1 MKILI
6 VDDNERILTSL
17 ASWFEN
23 AEFEVITVT
32 SVGEAAVALGQQF
45 EKYDVV
51 LSDFELGDGDG
62 SQVLAEARQQH
73 PEALRILMSGRSK
86 RDTMIRTTVAVLAD
100 GGFFEKGR
108 SPVSLLER
116 ILPLLGG

>member
-86 RDTMIRTTVAVLAD
+86 RDWAVDSRRAS
-100 GGFFEKGR
+100 
-108 SPVSLLER
+108 SPVC
-116 ILPLLGG
+116 